1 MAGFGHRRPESMGQ
15 NRASMNLRVIHVVT
29 PDFGHNFSGH
39 YLYVSSLLRRW
50 KVEGISLSSLGSGR
64 EGSNTKWLDSGE
76 HGAFSERF
84 GMSSRTSGRFS
95 RMMWS
100 LRLLVNLV
108 RTQNEYDILH
118 FHALNWGS
126 LLSPGVAHIWGKK
139 AIYTITRQGYDNPSA
154 IASGRSGRLKVM
166 LFKNY
171 DGIIGL
177 APALLEDCRSHH
189 CTSHL
194 GLLPS
199 FMIVEELENG
209 RDELKRST
217 ARARFGLSPEECAIL
232 FVGSIIPRKGVDIV
246 VDLFIRL
253 AQEDRN
259 LRLFLVGPASRQESS
274 KLDESYV
281 ARQRQKLARA
291 GVEPLVHWAGLVRD
305 SARLADYYHMADI
318 FVLPTKSEGS
328 PQVFAEAM
336 AASLPVVT
344 TRLPGITDASVVHG
358 ENGYLVDARSCR
370 WICPKGCDSGE
381 RQRLANADGSPCERT
396 NVRTVSFHWL
406 LQEVSSVLP
415 PGSWRGHYHG
425 TRSWCAERKDVG

>member
-1 MAGFGHRRPESMGQ
+1 MSGT
-15 NRASMNLRVIHVVT
+15 LRVIHVVT

-50 KVEGISLSSLGSGR
+50 KVEGISLSSLGSGW
-64 EGSNTKWLDSGE
+64 EGSNTKCLDSGE
-76 HGAFSERF
+76 HGAFSEHSW
-84 GMSSRTSGRFS
+84 MSSRTSGRFS

-100 LRLLVNLV
+100 LRLLINLV
-108 RTQNEYDILH
+108 RTQSEYDILH

-194 GLLPS
+194 ELLPS

-209 RDELKRST
+209 RDDPKRS
-217 ARARFGLSPEECAIL
+217 AVRARWGLSPDGCAIL
-232 FVGSIIPRKGVDIV
+232 FVGSIIPRKGADSV

-253 AQEDRN
+253 AQEDRDI
-259 LRLFLVGPASRQESS
+259 RLFLVGPVNRQESS
-274 KLDESYV
+274 KLDMAYV
-281 ARQRQKLARA
+281 ARQKKKLELAGMESRA
-291 GVEPLVHWAGLVRD
+291 HWVGLVRD
-305 SARLADYYHMADI
+305 SALLADYYHMADI

-336 AASLPVVT
+336 AAGLPVVT
-344 TRLPGITDASVVHG
+344 TRLPGITDASVIHG
-358 ENGYLVDARSCR
+358 ENGYLVDDGDLDGLTEAVRALSRDEGLRNRMGAAARRRMLHQFHFTSYCA
-370 WICPKGCDSGE
+370 
-381 RQRLANADGSPCERT
+381 RLAAFYRLVAGQS
-396 NVRTVSFHWL
+396 
-406 LQEVSSVLP
+406 
-415 PGSWRGHYHG
+415 RGDHG
-425 TRSWCAERKDVG
+425 RGNETGVKQRDNRAG